1 MSCRNFFLNKFS
13 NDSCAGCEYIRK
25 CIKDKVNE
33 KEKPMNKV
41 IFESEYQLNDFRKH
55 LKLYENVTEDQ
66 LMEILK
72 REGYIRKSPVEEA
85 EEMLYDWKAGHTTDI
100 NDMVVKAIEAI
111 HNLKAE
117 NERLKK

>member
-1 MSCRNFFLNKFS
+1 MENKFKPNGYD
-13 NDSCAGCEYIRK
+13 NDGNAIQYGFGGQY
-25 CIKDKVNE
+25 
-33 KEKPMNKV
+33 KPMKDKV

-55 LKLYENVTEDQ
+55 LKLYENVTEEQ

-85 EEMLYDWKAGHTTDI
+85 EEMYKNFLHEYENPGVDTSWSNTVACIKTQH
-100 NDMVVKAIEAI
+100 EAI
-111 HNLKAE
+111 QYLKAE